1 MPKGEIETHPYLQIG
16 QIKGATKLILGSFP
30 VYECTDHDN
39 ELKQQSRL
47 NEGTVR
53 FFYGSNRNKL
63 WKMYSKYIDNTIIQP
78 WNSKLILDSLNDNQI
93 AISDTIKCCERYIYK
108 IDKNSKERI
117 LYPFSSEDSAL
128 KNITWN
134 KEIIQHLIYS
144 GVTKVLC
151 TSKKTLNDLEKQII
165 CSKNSP
171 LGRKDNQ
178 LSSNFQAQFIHKIGG
193 NKNQIT
199 KEIAKIFIV
208 GNRLIFCLAIP
219 SPGSPQRQINE
230 FGFINN
236 SRLEYAEKY
245 YGAAFNWFTD

>member
-30 VYECTDHDN
+30 VYECTDNDN

-108 IDKNSKERI
+108 IDKNSKEQI
-117 LYPFSSEDSAL
+117 LYPFSSEDTAL
-128 KNITWN
+128 RNKIWN
-134 KEIIQHLIYS
+134 REIIQNLINS

-151 TSKKTLNDLEKQII
+151 TSKGVLNDLEKQII
-165 CSKNSP
+165 CCRNNP

-178 LSSNFQAQFIHKIGG
+178 LSSIFQAQFIQRVGG
-193 NKNQIT
+193 NNNHIT
-199 KEIAKIFIV
+199 KEIAKSFIIGARQIFA
-208 GNRLIFCLAIP
+208 LAIP
-219 SPGSPQRQINE
+219 SPGSPQRQTHE
-230 FGFINN
+230 FGCDNQNRLLYANN
-236 SRLEYAEKY
+236 YFEN
-245 YGAAFNWFTD
+245 AFNWLTE